1 MTGFLKRGF
10 LPSVVTAV
18 AVAGTGFAGENESVA
33 ADDRVARL
41 EALLTAQQQKISTL
55 EGQVAAASSQ
65 DVEKA
70 RTDAIKQQIREVLN
84 EREFR
89 DSLMG
94 STIQAGYNDGFYIG
108 SSDEKFLMKFNGHMQ
123 VRWTFYETQTRN
135 KYLLPDRDRDDKT
148 GFSMDRIRFS
158 INGHVYSKDLTYNL
172 TLRADAA
179 DQQDVVAHYAYLN
192 YRFRDEFQ
200 IQAGLFQLAS
210 TMDSLLDNS
219 GYQGVDLGLYNA
231 VFGLGNGVGVRFWG
245 QVCDRK
251 LTYYL
256 DVVNSLNGDRNR
268 PITPDPSEL
277 DGNPA
282 ILARAV
288 WTILGEPGDYGVRE
302 GDTRKDKSTP
312 VLGLGMSYAF
322 NDDQGDRQTTRIPVP
337 LVGWNPGRGGYGLTT
352 TNGLQINQFSWDM
365 GFKYCGFSAQG
376 EYALRIVD
384 PRRTDRRPFTP
395 WFLISGDDSTTVQ
408 HGAYVQVGYFLPIPG
423 LENKLEWMA
432 RVGGISALSDEQ
444 EGSWEYA
451 TGVNYYIEGHA
462 VKLQAD
468 MVRVYEAPITSGYSS
483 LANVNDKALVF
494 RVQLNVA
501 F

>member
-1 MTGFLKRGF
+1 M
-10 LPSVVTAV
+10 
-18 AVAGTGFAGENESVA
+18 
-33 ADDRVARL
+33 
-41 EALLTAQQQKISTL
+41 
-55 EGQVAAASSQ
+55 
-65 DVEKA
+65 
-70 RTDAIKQQIREVLN
+70 
-84 EREFR
+84 
-89 DSLMG
+89 
-94 STIQAGYNDGFYIG
+94 
-108 SSDEKFLMKFNGHMQ
+108 
-123 VRWTFYETQTRN
+123 
-135 KYLLPDRDRDDKT
+135 
-148 GFSMDRIRFS
+148 
-158 INGHVYSKDLTYNL
+158 
-172 TLRADAA
+172 
-179 DQQDVVAHYAYLN
+179 
-192 YRFRDEFQ
+192 
-200 IQAGLFQLAS
+200 
-210 TMDSLLDNS
+210 
-219 GYQGVDLGLYNA
+219 
-231 VFGLGNGVGVRFWG
+231 
-245 QVCDRK
+245 
-251 LTYYL
+251 
-256 DVVNSLNGDRNR
+256 
-268 PITPDPSEL
+268 
-277 DGNPA
+277 
-282 ILARAV
+282 
-288 WTILGEPGDYGVRE
+288 
-302 GDTRKDKSTP
+302 
-312 VLGLGMSYAF
+312 
-322 NDDQGDRQTTRIPVP
+322 P

-408 HGAYVQVGYFLPIPG
+408 HGAYVQVGYFLPIPV